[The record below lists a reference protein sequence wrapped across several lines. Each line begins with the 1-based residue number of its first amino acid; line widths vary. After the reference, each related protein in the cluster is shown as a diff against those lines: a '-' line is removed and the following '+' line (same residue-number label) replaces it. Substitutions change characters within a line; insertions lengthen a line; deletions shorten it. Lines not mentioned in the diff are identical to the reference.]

1 MGNSKSDD
9 ETLWELLKELEP
21 PRDADVF
28 SHLPIERQVLLAESR
43 APQDAADLLEAMPSD
58 DCVDLVQQLAP
69 EAPVLLLGS
78 LAEPAL
84 AVCPLNVA
92 SRWKN
97 CAKMRT
103 PVLAGRMPLSHSVSR
118 VVCRRIIGVVGHRR
132 SDSSSQAR
140 RKGRCAVP
148 AAAPLVVSSRARS
161 SYSPPAPAERS
172 GQSQPWRNRGMHG
185 SV

>member
-92 SRWKN
+92 SRWR
-97 CAKMRT
+97 ADAPVGRT
-103 PVLAGRMPLSHSVSR
+103 F
-118 VVCRRIIGVVGHRR
+118 CTR
-132 SDSSSQAR
+132 SAHFVSSSQGQGMR
-140 RKGRCAVP
+140 LLHGP
-148 AAAPLVVSSRARS
+148 MHSSI
-161 SYSPPAPAERS
+161 SPRLALP
-172 GQSQPWRNRGMHG
+172 
-185 SV
+185 